1 MRGTSG
7 IAIGEVA
14 DMVREIMV
22 RNVVLGNC
30 GSPGGLAPP
39 RLGGTPRPTTGSRCG
54 GRGATAGRPAI
65 PARSVIAPYHSA
77 ATSAASSAVGRA
89 TMTGGFLSHSEGNY
103 EPERGDF

>member
-22 RNVVLGNC
+22 RNVVLGYC

-39 RLGGTPRPTTGSRCG
+39 GSAGRLAPPCGRDGAQPSRCWPRRHR
-54 GRGATAGRPAI
+54 RGI
-65 PARSVIAPYHSA
+65 
-77 ATSAASSAVGRA
+77 
-89 TMTGGFLSHSEGNY
+89 F
-103 EPERGDF
+103 EPQRGDF

>member
-39 RLGGTPRPTTGSRCG
+39 GSAGRLAPPPTP
-54 GRGATAGRPAI
+54 AAAVAGRP
-65 PARSVIAPYHSA
+65 PYHSV
-77 ATSAASSAVGRA
+77 ATSAASPAVGLA
-89 TMTGGFLSHSEGNY
+89 AIGGGFLSHREGIF
-103 EPERGDF
+103 ELRRGDF